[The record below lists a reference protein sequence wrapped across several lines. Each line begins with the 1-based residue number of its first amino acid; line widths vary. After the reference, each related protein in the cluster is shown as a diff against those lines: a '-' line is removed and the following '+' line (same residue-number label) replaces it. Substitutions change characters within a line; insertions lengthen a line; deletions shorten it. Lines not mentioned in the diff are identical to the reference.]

1 VALST
6 DLKVSANDPTSN
18 ALNSNGVGFVQRKI
32 VPLRHPW
39 TWIGALAALG
49 VLAWWISV
57 MVGAEAFGWTTVGE
71 YLFNAQVRGGIVNTL
86 IMTAVCMVI
95 GCAVGTVLAVMRLSG
110 NAVLISVS
118 AAYIWFF
125 RGVPT
130 LVQLLF
136 WFNLGS
142 IFPALSV
149 DVFGWTLFSLD
160 TNEVMTP
167 MVTCALGLGLSFAA
181 FYSEIV
187 RSGILS
193 VDEGQIEAA
202 TAYGLNRFQSFR
214 YIVFP
219 QAMRVIIPPTGNEL
233 ISMLKWTSAG
243 VLVAYGELLYEVTRI
258 YSRNYEVIPLL
269 VVASIWYLAMVTILS
284 IGQLYVERYYA
295 RGASRNQSRSLL
307 QIIRGAIVGRKR
319 A

>member
-1 VALST
+1 MAVTTGTGGGSLHTQMAGDS
-6 DLKVSANDPTSN
+6 V
-18 ALNSNGVGFVQRKI
+18 FVQRRI

-39 TWIGALAALG
+39 TWIGAVAAVAAL
-49 VLAWWISV
+49 VWWIGV
-57 MVGAEAFGWTTVGE
+57 MAGADAFGWSTVGE
-71 YLFNAQVRGGIVNTL
+71 YLFAHQVLDGIVNTL
-86 IMTAVCMVI
+86 IMTSLCMVI
-95 GCAVGTVLAVMRLSG
+95 GCSVGTVLAVMRLSG
-110 NAVLISVS
+110 NVVLTSISG
-118 AAYIWFF
+118 AYIWFF

-142 IFPALSV
+142 IFPALSL
-149 DVFGWTLFSLD
+149 DVFGWTILSVD

-193 VDEGQIEAA
+193 VDEGQIEAS
-202 TAYGLNRFQSFR
+202 TAYGLSRFQAFR
-214 YIVFP
+214 YIVLP

-269 VVASIWYLAMVTILS
+269 VVASVWYLVMVTILS
-284 IGQLYVERYYA
+284 IGQHFVEHHYA
-295 RGASRNQSRSLL
+295 RGSSRNQSRSPI
-307 QIIRGAIVGRKR
+307 QIISESILGRKR

>member
-1 VALST
+1 MILST
-6 DLKVSANDPTSN
+6 STESDVPPRTTKMTTTDD
-18 ALNSNGVGFVQRKI
+18 FVQRKV

-39 TWIGALAALG
+39 TWVGAAAAIA
-49 VLAWWISV
+49 VLVWWISV
-57 MVGAEAFGWTTVGE
+57 MAGAEAFGWATVGE
-71 YLFNAQVRGGIVNTL
+71 YLFNSQVLGGIVNTL
-86 IMTAVCMVI
+86 IMTALCMVI
-95 GCAVGTVLAVMRLSG
+95 GCVVGTVLAVMRLSG
-110 NAVLISVS
+110 NPVLMSIS
-118 AAYIWFF
+118 AGYIWFF

-142 IFPALSV
+142 IFPAISL
-149 DVFGWTLFSLD
+149 DLFGWTAFSLN
-160 TNEVMTP
+160 TNQVMTP

-193 VDEGQIEAA
+193 VDEGQIESA
-202 TAYGLNRFQSFR
+202 TAYGLSRFQAFR
-214 YIVFP
+214 FIVFP

-243 VLVAYGELLYEVTRI
+243 VIVAYGELLYEVTRI

-269 VVASIWYLAMVTILS
+269 VVASIWYLVMVTILS
-284 IGQLYVERYYA
+284 IGQHYIERHFA
-295 RGASRNQSRSLL
+295 RGSSRNQPRGPV
-307 QIIRGAIVGRKR
+307 QIVREAIIGRKQ